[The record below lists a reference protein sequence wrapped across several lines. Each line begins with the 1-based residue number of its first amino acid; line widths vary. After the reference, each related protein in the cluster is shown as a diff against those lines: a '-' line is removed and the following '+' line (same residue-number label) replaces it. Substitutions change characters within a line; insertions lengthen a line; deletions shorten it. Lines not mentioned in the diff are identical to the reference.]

1 MAAAEL
7 FPGFSGALGGP
18 YIDGEAVTAHDTNDF
33 ANVCSALWV
42 ATAQTALAVV
52 TVRGTVLNMGAIP
65 AGTLL
70 PIRCKRV
77 NSTNTSPGTGIV
89 ALR

>member
-1 MAAAEL
+1 MAAGEQYN
-7 FPGFSGALGGP
+7 FGGAVAGP
-18 YIDGEAVTAHDTNDF
+18 YVDGEAVIASDEADLSF
-33 ANVCSALWV
+33 VCNALWV

-52 TVRGTVLNMGAIP
+52 TQRGTVLTLGAVP